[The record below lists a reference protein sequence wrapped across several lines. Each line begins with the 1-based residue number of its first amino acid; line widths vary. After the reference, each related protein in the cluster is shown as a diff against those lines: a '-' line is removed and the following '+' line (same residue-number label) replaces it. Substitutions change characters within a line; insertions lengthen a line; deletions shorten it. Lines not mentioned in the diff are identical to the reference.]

1 MGAVQGVAGA
11 ASQVIGGYLLVL
23 NIGDIGWRL
32 VFLVNLPVAFYALI
46 AGKRMIV
53 ETRALASPKLDL
65 WGAVLGT
72 SALTLILLPVMVGQ
86 ENHWPWWAIVT
97 PLLSLPVF
105 MCFVFYEARLAR
117 RGGVPIIDISLFKKK
132 SFVLGVLAAFLFFSA
147 IGSFSLSLTILLQV
161 GLGQTALEAGTFF
174 VPSTVAFFIGSLL
187 SEPLAKRGEHR
198 ALFLGLF
205 IFAAGLLIAVLSAL
219 ATDHYIP
226 ALSASVILQG
236 LGQGIVLPLLL
247 NKILSTISSEE
258 AGMASGAFSTMQ
270 IAGSAFGVT
279 IVGAVLFSMLERIGG
294 KAVSAD
300 LAANVYREAFSIA
313 SIYNL
318 IAVVLGLALLAWIRT
333 SRDQHP

>member
-1 MGAVQGVAGA
+1 MYPSSIFLSSKRKASFSGFSQHFFFLGDRLVLLVTDDPAAGRPRTNRAGSRDLFCSIDGRILHRLAPFGA
-11 ASQVIGGYLLVL
+11 AC
-23 NIGDIGWRL
+23 
-32 VFLVNLPVAFYALI
+32 
-46 AGKRMIV
+46 K
-53 ETRALASPKLDL
+53 T
-65 WGAVLGT
+65 
-72 SALTLILLPVMVGQ
+72 
-86 ENHWPWWAIVT
+86 
-97 PLLSLPVF
+97 
-105 MCFVFYEARLAR
+105 
-117 RGGVPIIDISLFKKK
+117 
-132 SFVLGVLAAFLFFSA
+132 
-147 IGSFSLSLTILLQV
+147 
-161 GLGQTALEAGTFF
+161 
-174 VPSTVAFFIGSLL
+174 
-187 SEPLAKRGEHR
+187 GEHR

-247 NKILSTISSEE
+247 NKILSTISNEE

-318 IAVVLGLALLAWIRT
+318 IAVVLGLALLARIQT